1 MWRRLQPA
9 IIDMNRLLLLSLIAP
24 LLFAGSAEAICP
36 LHLRVIQPTAAG
48 ERVKLQW
55 DPIPGTIEYHV
66 YENLRGTFGYTR
78 TVTQKTTFEIAH
90 RVTSETTFAYTVVA
104 IVDPS
109 VASILE
115 TQENTA
121 CLATIEALVQPDLF
135 LSKFSR
141 RAIIPVVGSGPG
153 ANGARFKTSLRLL
166 ASAAGQR
173 GKLFFRPAGKVASD
187 QDPSLSYSF
196 VFRGQS
202 VRYEDIVA
210 EMGATGIGSIDI
222 VPDADSVGSVPIVG
236 VRLYNDTPSG
246 TFGTSGEAVYPFD
259 YLRPPRLVVEVPDSR
274 FRLNI
279 GLRTLTKVKMQ
290 AFLFSSPTGVPLDE
304 IEGEFPADIMIMK
317 SAEDFLGTTLESGNV
332 IDIGFGGSVIPF
344 FTITENKTNDPTL
357 IIATPPKSTNVGA
370 YVD

>member
-1 MWRRLQPA
+1 V
-9 IIDMNRLLLLSLIAP
+9 NRPLLLILIATV
-24 LLFAGSAEAICP
+24 LFSGSAEAICP
-36 LHLRVIQPTAAG
+36 LRLRVIQPTVAG

-55 DPIPGTIEYHV
+55 DPIPGAVEYHV
-66 YENLRGTFGYTR
+66 YENLRGTFGFTR

-104 IVDPS
+104 LVDPS

-115 TQENTA
+115 TQESTA
-121 CLATIEALVQPDLF
+121 CLATIDAVVQPDLA

-187 QDPSLSYSF
+187 QDPSLDYSF
-196 VFRGQS
+196 VFRAQE

-210 EMGATGIGSIDI
+210 AMGATGIGSIDI
-222 VPDADSVGSVPIVG
+222 VPDADSVASVPIVG
-236 VRLYNDTPSG
+236 VRLYNETPNG
-246 TFGTSGEAVYPFD
+246 TFGTLAGAVYPFD
-259 YLRPPRLVVEVPDSR
+259 YLRAPRLTVEVPDSR

-279 GLRTLTKVKMQ
+279 GVRTLTKVKMQ
-290 AFLFSSPTGVPLDE
+290 AFLFSSVSGVPLDE
-304 IEGEFPADIMIMK
+304 IEGEFPADIMIMM
-317 SAEDFLGTTLESGNV
+317 SAEDFLGTRLESGNV

-344 FTITENKTNDPTL
+344 YTITENRTNDPTL
-357 IIATPPKSTNVGA
+357 VIATPPKSTNVGA
-370 YVD
+370 YVE